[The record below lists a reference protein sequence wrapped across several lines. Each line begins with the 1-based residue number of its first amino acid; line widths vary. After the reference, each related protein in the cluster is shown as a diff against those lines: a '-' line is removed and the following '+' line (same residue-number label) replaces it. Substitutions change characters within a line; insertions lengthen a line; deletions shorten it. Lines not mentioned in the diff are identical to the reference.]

1 MHHETYTKQLEHRAW
16 EGRLVGY
23 SIDSKSYRVYNDET
37 RRVRERRNDI
47 LIETPSA
54 MPPPDV
60 GGNDDGEFTYDGND
74 DLVRDV
80 QNYTFNHYISI
91 PSLLTMPLGTRP

>member
-1 MHHETYTKQLEHRAW
+1 
-16 EGRLVGY
+16 
-23 SIDSKSYRVYNDET
+23 
-37 RRVRERRNDI
+37 
-47 LIETPSA
+47 

-91 PSLLTMPLGTRP
+91 RSLLTMPLGTRP